1 MAHAR
6 SRRGVN
12 NCGALVVVA
21 RTDAHLTSDRFWTG
35 GKPMARREIGAM
47 DMRTAASIALV
58 VFTCY
63 SAWLTS
69 IIFCATNG
77 HRPLMIAGATFFPV
91 GIVHGFGIWFGGW

>member
-1 MAHAR
+1 
-6 SRRGVN
+6 V
-12 NCGALVVVA
+12 LVVVA
-21 RTDAHLTSDRFWTG
+21 WTDAHLTCDRFWSW
-35 GKPMARREIGAM
+35 GKPMVRASGAM
-47 DMRTAASIALV
+47 DIRTAASIALV

-91 GIVHGFGIWFGGW
+91 GIVHGVGIWFGGW